1 MVPLH
6 CSEILTPQLGIE
18 SMPPVVEA
26 LINHWTTRK
35 VPEFLMVMNNSVALH
50 EVRLL
55 ALGHTWHL
63 GHTYK

>member
-6 CSEILTPQLGIE
+6 GSEILTPQLGIE
-18 SMPPVVEA
+18 SMPPEVEA

-35 VPEFLMVMNNSVALH
+35 APEFLMVMNDSVVLH

-63 GHTYK
+63 GRAYK